1 MRYSKILLAI
11 VLISMLVFG
20 SSMSAFAV
28 KSYDVTVSV
37 GEGMG
42 SVTGGGEYLYNDE
55 VTVTA
60 TPDPGYEFDKWIM
73 TCDMGS
79 MEHYNATMMFNMHP
93 HDVDLVACFKEV
105 ENELRYDLMI
115 TADDPSMGDVLGSGN
130 YAYTQDV
137 HVKATPKTGFQ
148 FVKWMVSFNDG
159 AFNDSAFPQEFT
171 CNLSHCGNGY
181 FPKVELVAYFEPL
194 PSVLL
199 HYINTS
205 SEFLSP
211 AEILYGPLGTQY
223 VTMAKVF
230 TGYELTAMPSNATGV
245 FSEVQGHVDYIYR
258 AVATEP
264 TTAPTTEPTTEP
276 TTAPTTE
283 TSTEPTTAPTTETS
297 TEPTT
302 APTTGIPTTEP
313 TTAPTTEAPTQPT
326 TAATTAATTED
337 DDEVV
342 TITFIPTTSP
352 ATTEGAT
359 EVITTEGVPLGAPD
373 ILNFDEIYEETV
385 TNFDE
390 FVEDEPLEG
399 TDGMVDGEEILD
411 DEVPLADG
419 LPQTG
424 QVSADMFYGIGGLI
438 SGLGLWLKRKK

>member
-199 HYINTS
+199 HYINES
-205 SEFLSP
+205 FEFLTP
-211 AEILYGPLGTQY
+211 EEVLYGPLGSPY
-223 VTMAKVF
+223 VTMAKTF
-230 TGYELTAMPSNATGV
+230 EGYELTAMPPNATGV
-245 FSEVQGHVDYIYR
+245 FEEEQIHIDYIYK
-258 AVATEP
+258 VATTEPTEP
-264 TTAPTTEPTTEP
+264 TTAATTEAPTEP
-276 TTAPTTE
+276 TTAATTE
-283 TSTEPTTAPTTETS
+283 APTEPTTAATTEAP

-302 APTTGIPTTEP
+302 AA
-313 TTAPTTEAPTQPT
+313 TTAATTEAPTQPT